1 MQRHRGCHHAPG
13 NGDRDVHADHRRR
26 AGRIGHD
33 QIGRRHHV
41 HHAEV
46 KAMLRS
52 FRDQRG
58 FTLAELLVV
67 TAIIGMVMAGIF
79 TLQLQGQ
86 QVYLYGSNR
95 VETQQNARVALDL
108 TFVDE
113 NGNSI
118 RYNISS
124 TTLNRTD
131 PVNGTIPLMGGVQSL
146 TFTYYSAYDGST
158 NTGTT
163 TANAALVTSIKVRIK
178 KRSEDQALSNYGN
191 ELTTMESMIRL
202 RNMGV

>member
-1 MQRHRGCHHAPG
+1 MS
-13 NGDRDVHADHRRR
+13 R
-26 AGRIGHD
+26 A
-33 QIGRRHHV
+33 
-41 HHAEV
+41 
-46 KAMLRS
+46 

-95 VETQQNARVALDL
+95 VETQQNVRVALDL
-108 TFVDE
+108 MTRDLRSAQSITTIASAQDITFVDE
-113 NGNSI
+113 NGDPI
-118 RYNISS
+118 RYNLSG

-131 PVNGTIPLMGGVQSL
+131 PINGTIPLMGGVQSL

-163 TANAALVTSIKVRIK
+163 TATASLVTSIKVQVQTK
-178 KRSEDQALSNYGN
+178 SEDATLYNYGN

-202 RNMGV
+202 RNMGI

>member
-1 MQRHRGCHHAPG
+1 
-13 NGDRDVHADHRRR
+13 
-26 AGRIGHD
+26 
-33 QIGRRHHV
+33 
-41 HHAEV
+41 
-46 KAMLRS
+46 MLRS

-108 TFVDE
+108 MTRDLRSAQSVTTIAAQDITFVDE

-131 PVNGTIPLMGGVQSL
+131 PVNGTIPLMVGVQSL

-163 TANAALVTSIKVRIK
+163 TANAALVTSIKVRIQT
-178 KRSEDQALSNYGN
+178 RSEDQALSNYGN

>member
-1 MQRHRGCHHAPG
+1 MSSA
-13 NGDRDVHADHRRR
+13 
-26 AGRIGHD
+26 
-33 QIGRRHHV
+33 
-41 HHAEV
+41 
-46 KAMLRS
+46 L
-52 FRDQRG
+52 RDQRG

-95 VETQQNARVALDL
+95 VETQQNTRVALDL
-108 TFVDE
+108 MTRDLRSAQSITAIPSGQDMTFVDE

-118 RYNISS
+118 RYNLSG

-131 PVNGTIPLMGGVQSL
+131 PVNGMIPLMGGVQSL

-163 TANAALVTSIKVRIK
+163 TATASLVTSVKVRVQTK
-178 KRSEDQALSNYGN
+178 SEDQTLNNYGN

>member
-1 MQRHRGCHHAPG
+1 ML
-13 NGDRDVHADHRRR
+13 
-26 AGRIGHD
+26 
-33 QIGRRHHV
+33 
-41 HHAEV
+41 
-46 KAMLRS
+46 KA

-79 TLQLQGQ
+79 TLQQQGQ
-86 QVYLYGSNR
+86 QAYLLGSNR
-95 VETQQNARVALDL
+95 IEAQQNARIALDL
-108 TFVDE
+108 MTRDLRTALSVASIPSGQDITFVDE

-118 RYNISS
+118 RYSLAG

-131 PVNGTIPLMGGVQSL
+131 PVNGLIALMGGVQSL

-163 TANAALVTSIKVRIK
+163 TGVAGSVRVIKVQIQTRT
-178 KRSEDQALSNYGN
+178 EDTALAAFGMQRV
-191 ELTTMESMIRL
+191 TMECMIQL
-202 RNMGV
+202 RNV

>member
-108 TFVDE
+108 MTRDLRSAQSVTTIAAQDITFVDE

-131 PVNGTIPLMGGVQSL
+131 PVDGTIPLMGGVQSL

-158 NTGTT
+158 NTG
-163 TANAALVTSIKVRIK
+163 
-178 KRSEDQALSNYGN
+178 
-191 ELTTMESMIRL
+191 
-202 RNMGV
+202 

>member
-1 MQRHRGCHHAPG
+1 
-13 NGDRDVHADHRRR
+13 
-26 AGRIGHD
+26 
-33 QIGRRHHV
+33 
-41 HHAEV
+41 
-46 KAMLRS
+46 MLKS
-52 FRDQRG
+52 LRDQRG

-108 TFVDE
+108 MTRDLRSAQSVTTIASAQDITFVDE
-113 NGNSI
+113 NGNSV
-118 RYNISS
+118 RYKLSGS
-124 TTLNRTD
+124 TLNRTD
-131 PVNGTIPLMGGVQSL
+131 TANGTIALLGGVQSL

-163 TANAALVTSIKVRIK
+163 TANAALVTSIKVQVQT
-178 KRSEDQALSNYGN
+178 RSEDQTLHNYGD
-191 ELTTMESMIRL
+191 ERTTMESMIRL
-202 RNMGV
+202 RNMGI